1 MIKHN
6 SEKNKFFLKFGQDLA
21 FLKYRD
27 LGEDK
32 LEIFQTYV
40 PRKQRGQGI
49 AGKLAQAALEFAKST
64 GKKVYPSCSYVA
76 DFMDRHEEF
85 RSLKIT

>member
-1 MIKHN
+1 MIKHD

-21 FLKYRD
+21 FLKYKNLSD
-27 LGEDK
+27 NK

-40 PRKQRGQGI
+40 PRKQRGQGV
-49 AGKLAQAALEFAKST
+49 AGKLTQAALEFAKTS